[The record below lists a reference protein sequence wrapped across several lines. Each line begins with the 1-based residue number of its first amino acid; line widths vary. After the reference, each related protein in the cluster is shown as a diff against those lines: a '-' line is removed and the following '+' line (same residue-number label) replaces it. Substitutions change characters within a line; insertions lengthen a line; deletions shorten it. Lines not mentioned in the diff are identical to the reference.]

1 MAKPSEKYSV
11 VPTFLRDKF
20 REYKKKERMEDKT
33 DGESAKAE
41 GPSEQD
47 REALRSLIESD
58 GASTGPTGGQ
68 MSGGQMTTGNTE
80 TKGYKKGG
88 MVRKPRSGR
97 GDGCAVK
104 GFTKGRMY

>member
-33 DGESAKAE
+33 EGESAKAE

-47 REALRSLIESD
+47 REALRRLIESD
-58 GASTGPTGGQ
+58 GASTGPAGGPA
-68 MSGGQMTTGNTE
+68 GGQMTTGNTE
-80 TKGYKKGG
+80 AQGYRKGG
-88 MVRKPRSGR
+88 MVRKSRSGR

>member
-33 DGESAKAE
+33 EGESAKAQ

-47 REALRSLIESD
+47 REALRRLIESD
-58 GASTGPTGGQ
+58 GASTGPAGDQ
-68 MSGGQMTTGNTE
+68 MPTGNTE
-80 TKGYKKGG
+80 AQGYRKGG
-88 MVRKPRSGR
+88 MVRKSRSGR